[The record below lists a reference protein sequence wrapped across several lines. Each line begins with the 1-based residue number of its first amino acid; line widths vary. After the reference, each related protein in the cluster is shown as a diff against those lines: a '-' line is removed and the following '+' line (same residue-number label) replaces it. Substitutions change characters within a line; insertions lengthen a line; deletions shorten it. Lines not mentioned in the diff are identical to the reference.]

1 MSAVDLILQQER
13 EREQQEAERKKRE
26 DAAFSVVMALP
37 APERAAVLAR
47 LINAFENAAAGSPTK
62 PVVVAATKPDPAT
75 KANTPSYVDLAEA
88 FVLAHPEGVKTR
100 QVADGIGQDTSS
112 VDGTLRI
119 VLNKR
124 KTIERRGRLWFPKKK
139 ANGATVKAKPQKKT
153 IRDLIGEVYAASE
166 KKHLGALEMYEGLKR
181 IKPDINRAS
190 VDGEINRMKTNKPPL
205 LVQVGNGPHGG
216 GLYAL
221 SNDGGAAASVN

>member
-47 LINAFENAAAGSPTK
+47 LIKAFESAAAAASAK
-62 PVVVAATKPDPAT
+62 PPEA
-75 KANTPSYVDLAEA
+75 KAKAEPKTNTQSFVDLAEA

-100 QVADGIGQDTSS
+100 QVADGIGQDVSS
-112 VDGTLRI
+112 VDGTLRL
-119 VLNKR
+119 VVKR
-124 KTIERRGRLWFPKKK
+124 GSIERRGRLWFPKRKS
-139 ANGATVKAKPQKKT
+139 NGVAAKAKPKKKT
-153 IRDLIGEVYAASE
+153 IRDLICEVYASE
-166 KKHLGALEMYEGLKR
+166 KRNLGALEMYEGLKR

-190 VDGEINRMKTNKPPL
+190 VDGEINRMKNNKPPL

-221 SNDGGAAASVN
+221 SNDGGAAASAN